1 MMGQGQDRLLGRI
14 VAMLDIMSEQFAVL
28 PPHFT
33 IDIEA
38 QGDDEVRTLV
48 LDAVKSVFPGLHGK
62 DECMPGV
69 LQRLLAS
76 LVWHA
81 KDDESY
87 LEQLP
92 PDHPLRVSPLYTE
105 GWIAKLKPHVVTGLF
120 KCEKSGMV
128 ASGLPPHCAIMLR
141 LVKLEM
147 KIDTLIGDGTDSL
160 RAQLKE
166 DLKAS
171 IEQFCEQQGNIS
183 QATLQAALASAM
195 DGLRGQLMAALHP
208 DGVPEEPVEEAPPPE
223 DTSPKWHSWADKPGQ
238 LARSHRLPQ
247 DHVLPK
253 GVNVSLF
260 WNLWFRGA
268 PAERR
273 FPYRECRADDFYVP
287 PKPAAGAAEEVVVEY
302 RRRKNQRKRF
312 TTLVKVFRPMEALVE
327 GEDYFFEKPTP
338 EQSQKMYVEAKKS
351 LGSLLPE
358 GQHVDNAGKYTRR
371 FDQLSCGTLYNS
383 FSKRRKLDKEAQQA
397 AGGH

>member
-1 MMGQGQDRLLGRI
+1 MVPAQQRTAKSGRPTTFTVPASALIALAASAEITVDIHGAQPGWRTPQDT
-14 VAMLDIMSEQFAVL
+14 AN
-28 PPHFT
+28 
-33 IDIEA
+33 EA
-38 QGDDEVRTLV
+38 IAAPTWSRRAGAPAE
-48 LDAVKSVFPGLHGK
+48 
-62 DECMPGV
+62 
-69 LQRLLAS
+69 RLLAS

-92 PDHPLRVSPLYTE
+92 EDHPLRVSPLYTE
-105 GWIAKLKPHVVTGLF
+105 GWIEKLKPHVVTGLF

-208 DGVPEEPVEEAPPPE
+208 EGVPEEQVDRRPRTRRRSGTRGP
-223 DTSPKWHSWADKPGQ
+223 TSPASWPG
-238 LARSHRLPQ
+238 RT
-247 DHVLPK
+247 
-253 GVNVSLF
+253 GC
-260 WNLWFRGA
+260 
-268 PAERR
+268 RR
-273 FPYRECRADDFYVP
+273 TTCCRRA
-287 PKPAAGAAEEVVVEY
+287 
-302 RRRKNQRKRF
+302 
-312 TTLVKVFRPMEALVE
+312 
-327 GEDYFFEKPTP
+327 
-338 EQSQKMYVEAKKS
+338 
-351 LGSLLPE
+351 
-358 GQHVDNAGKYTRR
+358 
-371 FDQLSCGTLYNS
+371 
-383 FSKRRKLDKEAQQA
+383 
-397 AGGH
+397 